1 MKTALLFGSSGLVGG
16 HLLNQL
22 IKDTNYSKIKLF
34 VRSVPEIS
42 DPKVEIIKTNFNN
55 LENHKEDI
63 KGDDCF
69 FCIGTTKKNSP
80 DKDEYKRV
88 ELDIP
93 KEVAK
98 IAKSNLVNSFIF
110 VSALYA
116 NPKSSG
122 EYIRFKGQVE
132 EELKELNFPKLGI
145 MRPSFL
151 IGNRKEKRASETI
164 GIFVFKL
171 LSPLLLGPLK
181 KMKPIHSETVAKA
194 MIAVIQK
201 DIQQTIFESN
211 EIVEINKSHI
221 VKKNLAELF

>member
-1 MKTALLFGSSGLVGG
+1 MRTALLFGSSGLVGR

-42 DPKVEIIKTNFNN
+42 DPKVEIIKTDFNN

-63 KGDDCF
+63 KGDDCY

-80 DKDEYKRV
+80 DKDEYRRV
-88 ELDIP
+88 ELEIP
-93 KEVAK
+93 REIAK

-122 EYIRFKGQVE
+122 EYIKFKGLVE
-132 EELKELNFPKLGI
+132 EELKELNFPKLAI
-145 MRPSFL
+145 LRPSFL
-151 IGNRKEKRASETI
+151 MGDRKEKRAGEKI

-181 KMKPIHSETVAKA
+181 KMKPIHSETVAEA

-211 EIVEINKSHI
+211 EISDISS
-221 VKKNLAELF
+221 

>member
-22 IKDTNYSKIKLF
+22 INDTNYSKVKLF

-42 DPKVEIIKTNFNN
+42 NPKVETIKTDFSN
-55 LENHKEDI
+55 LQNHKEDI

-88 ELDIP
+88 ELDVP

-122 EYIRFKGQVE
+122 DYIRFKGLVE
-132 EELKELNFPKLGI
+132 VELKELNFPKLGI

-151 IGNRKEKRASETI
+151 IGNRKEKRISETI

-211 EIVEINKSHI
+211 QIVEIN
-221 VKKNLAELF
+221 

>member
-1 MKTALLFGSSGLVGG
+1 
-16 HLLNQL
+16 
-22 IKDTNYSKIKLF
+22 
-34 VRSVPEIS
+34 
-42 DPKVEIIKTNFNN
+42 
-55 LENHKEDI
+55 
-63 KGDDCF
+63 
-69 FCIGTTKKNSP
+69 
-80 DKDEYKRV
+80 
-88 ELDIP
+88 
-93 KEVAK
+93 
-98 IAKSNLVNSFIF
+98 LVNSFVF

-122 EYIRFKGQVE
+122 EYIRLKGLVE

-151 IGNRKEKRASETI
+151 IGNRKEKRISETI

-194 MIAVIQK
+194 MIAIIQK

-211 EIVEINKSHI
+211 QIVEIN
-221 VKKNLAELF
+221 

>member
-22 IKDTNYSKIKLF
+22 IKDNKYSKIKLF
-34 VRSVPEIS
+34 VRTDPEIS
-42 DPKVEIIKTNFNN
+42 DPKVEVIKTNFNS

-80 DKDEYKRV
+80 DKDDYRKV

-93 KEVAK
+93 KEIAQ
-98 IAKSNLVNSFIF
+98 IAKSNFVNSFIF

-122 EYIRFKGQVE
+122 DYVKFKGLVE
-132 EELKELNFPKLGI
+132 EELKELNFPKLVL

-151 IGNRKEKRASETI
+151 MGDRKEKRVGEKI

-181 KMKPIHSETVAKA
+181 KMRPIHSETVARA
-194 MIAVIQK
+194 MIIVIQN
-201 DIQQTIFESN
+201 DIQKTTFESN
-211 EIVEINKSHI
+211 EIVETF
-221 VKKNLAELF
+221 KN

>member
-22 IKDTNYSKIKLF
+22 IKDNKYSKIKLF
-34 VRSVPEIS
+34 VRTDPEIS
-42 DPKVEIIKTNFNN
+42 DPKVEVIKTNFNS

-80 DKDEYKRV
+80 DKNEYRKV

-93 KEVAK
+93 KEIAQ

-116 NPKSSG
+116 NSKSLG
-122 EYIRFKGQVE
+122 DYVKFKGLVE
-132 EELKELNFPKLGI
+132 EELKELNFPKLVL

-151 IGNRKEKRASETI
+151 MGDRKEKRVGEKI

-181 KMKPIHSETVAKA
+181 KMRPIHSETVARA
-194 MIAVIQK
+194 MIIVIQNN
-201 DIQQTIFESN
+201 IQKTTFESN
-211 EIVEINKSHI
+211 EIVETF
-221 VKKNLAELF
+221 KN

>member
-22 IKDTNYSKIKLF
+22 IKDNKYSKIKLF
-34 VRSVPEIS
+34 VRTNPKIS
-42 DPKVEIIKTNFNN
+42 DPKVEVIKTNFNS

-93 KEVAK
+93 KE
-98 IAKSNLVNSFIF
+98 IAQISKSNLVNSFIF
-110 VSALYA
+110 VSTLYA
-116 NPKSSG
+116 NPKSLG
-122 EYIRFKGQVE
+122 DYVRFKGLVE
-132 EELKELNFPKLGI
+132 EELKELNFPKLAI
-145 MRPSFL
+145 LRPSFL
-151 IGNRKEKRASETI
+151 IGNRKEKRSSETI

-181 KMKPIHSETVAKA
+181 KMKPIHSEVVAKA
-194 MIAVIQK
+194 MIVVIQN
-201 DIQQTIFESN
+201 DIQQNILESN
-211 EIVEINKSHI
+211 EIVETF
-221 VKKNLAELF
+221 KN